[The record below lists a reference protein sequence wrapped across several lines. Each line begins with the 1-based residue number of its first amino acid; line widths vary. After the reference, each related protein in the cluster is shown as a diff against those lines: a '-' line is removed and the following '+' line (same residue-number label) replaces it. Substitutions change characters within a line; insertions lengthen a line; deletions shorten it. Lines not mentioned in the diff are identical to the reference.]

1 MKLKVCGMREAENIA
16 ALTELKPDYIGFIFW
31 APSSRYV
38 NDNTPKLPKSIKKT
52 GVFVDASLDYIQSCI
67 ETHHLQAVQ
76 LHGKETPEYCSFAK
90 DFGVEI
96 IKAFSV
102 KESFDFTQLE
112 PYEDSVD
119 YFLFDTK
126 GALPGGN
133 GYAFDW
139 TILNDYPNQNLSF
152 KRRNWPS
159 RGRKNKTIIK
169 TDLALYAIDVNSKF
183 ETSPARKDIAAL
195 SRFKKNSMNYN
206 VDEKGYYGD
215 FGGAFIPEM
224 LYPNVAE
231 LRENYLKITAEPSF
245 KKN

>member
-38 NDNTPKLPKSIKKT
+38 NDNTPQLPKSIKKT

-133 GYAFDW
+133 GYTFDW
-139 TILNDYPNQNLSF
+139 TILNDYPNQKPFFLSGGIGPAEVE
-152 KRRNWPS
+152 KI
-159 RGRKNKTIIK
+159 KQLLK
-169 TDLALYAIDVNSKF
+169 TDLALYAIVVNSKF

-195 SRFKKNSMNYN
+195 SRFKK
-206 VDEKGYYGD
+206 E
-215 FGGAFIPEM
+215 
-224 LYPNVAE
+224 LYE
-231 LRENYLKITAEPSF
+231 L
-245 KKN
+245 